1 MFKSSCFM
9 HDAMFQFLTLKTL
22 FLLWQD
28 EGTEPQALASIHGKI
43 EDQLSMYK
51 PLLSLMH

>member
-1 MFKSSCFM
+1 M